1 MSDPTPYSYNPDN
14 GQGPYG
20 TSNSSWPN
28 NGASPYADPAY
39 PNSGS
44 APYPPPQPNTNYAQ
58 PGNYAGQP
66 YFPPNAQEMYP
77 PQPQPAYMP
86 YAAGF
91 RPAQSNGPGIA
102 SLVLGIIGV
111 ITFWFPFVGFP
122 VSIVGLILAII
133 GMKRIDGKGFA
144 VAGLVLSIIG
154 IVLAGCIAAFAIA
167 AFRSPYYY

>member
-28 NGASPYADPAY
+28 NGASPYTDPAY
-39 PNSGS
+39 PNAGS

-58 PGNYAGQP
+58 SGNYAGQS
-66 YFPPNAQEMYP
+66 YFPPTAQEMYSP
-77 PQPQPAYMP
+77 PPQPAYTP
-86 YAAGF
+86 YAGY

-122 VSIVGLILAII
+122 ISIVGLVLAAV
-133 GMKRIDGKGFA
+133 GMKRLDGKGIA
-144 VAGLVLSIIG
+144 IAGLVLSLIG
-154 IVLAGCIAAFAIA
+154 VVLGGCIAAVSIA
-167 AFRSPYYY
+167 ALHNTY